1 MSSIWTVRRS
11 ATDAKAAGLCGGV
24 AEHWGVDPVLVRVA
38 WVLLALSGGVGVV
51 LYLAGWLL
59 IPVQGRDTAPADD
72 LLGDATRRWPKKVW
86 VTLVVVLCFAA
97 LTAFGSLTPFGVGPA
112 LVIACIWYFGF
123 SQQPQNPPTPSAA
136 AAVGAA
142 PAAPAAPAASLFLSH
157 PGPPTPFTVAAD
169 RWRSR
174 IEQQVEQGG
183 PEAPAIAARQP
194 AVARTPAPT
203 PVQDPEVVELAAFLA
218 TPDPVGLYVEAS
230 TPAEVPVERRHS
242 VAARRLRLLTLL
254 VLGLVLGGLTLADR
268 SGVSVT
274 PAGYAAAALLV
285 VGLALLAATW
295 CGRARGLLA
304 LGLLLVPVVALTSVA
319 DQVGAT
325 EPWADSTR
333 TYAEVARLPS
343 TPDMFGSG
351 QARVD
356 LSALKLGRDTSYA
369 AHLDAG
375 QLEVVVPSDVNV
387 VVNYDVDFGQVDAFG
402 SSPVSGID
410 LLGTIPPGPP
420 VAGRPTLTLDLAVDG
435 GHLVVR
441 R

>member
-72 LLGDATRRWPKKVW
+72 LLGDAARRWPKKVW
-86 VTLVVVLCFAA
+86 VTLVVVLCFGA

-123 SQQPQNPPTPSAA
+123 SKQPQDPPTPSAA
-136 AAVGAA
+136 AAVD
-142 PAAPAAPAASLFLSH
+142 AAPAAPAASLFLSH

-174 IEQQVEQGG
+174 IEQLVEQGG

-218 TPDPVGLYVEAS
+218 TADPVGLYVEAS
-230 TPAEVPVERRHS
+230 TPAEGPVERRHS

-254 VLGLVLGGLTLADR
+254 VLGLVLGGLSLADR
-268 SGVSVT
+268 SGVNVT

-319 DQVGAT
+319 DQVGPT
-325 EPWADSTR
+325 EHWTDTSR
-333 TYAEVARLPS
+333 TYPEVALLPS
-343 TPDMFGSG
+343 TPEQFGAG

-387 VVNYDVDFGQVDAFG
+387 VVNYDVDFGQVDTFG

-410 LLGTIPPGPP
+410 LLGTVPPGPP